1 MTQNPNQQVNPEPEA
16 PVSAKPAVESAASA
30 SAPAPEPQDVSL
42 PQDSNVDS
50 GLADGTGI
58 DREAANLNPEK
69 AEDVA
74 VAGSTTTTTTT
85 TTNSSLSSTN
95 TNTDT
100 TTATFTNTESP
111 DQASAA
117 TQTADAQ
124 DSAQGTDGAPFFK
137 VGDDVSQ
144 FTGRPR
150 MTAADNQALRE
161 GSHIVKKAMHTM
173 AHAHGEEYEPF
184 RLPAK
189 MRAALAQIDREAE
202 LERQKE
208 QEAEAA
214 AAAAEGKPLPAED
227 PATKA
232 NSADDPFTKMHS
244 LTPEE
249 QAEAE
254 KLYAEQA
261 RIKAGGA
268 RFYGKYQK
276 LMADQEVRKEENR
289 MRVRRNLKLSFI
301 VILGLMAYVG
311 YNFFFG
317 HNSGQGSVEEL
328 KAALPLQIDSYTS
341 MVRIDDRNEDFK
353 IYFEIDTANESFKAL
368 DTAQKEAKLN
378 AIEQNAPLL
387 CKNPLIHS
395 IIVSGKKVT
404 LLLEASDRS
413 FHREFSVDKC
423 PTADDSAQ

>member
-1 MTQNPNQQVNPEPEA
+1 MTSEKPNPNQQETPEPEVKT
-16 PVSAKPAVESAASA
+16 PVSVQSAGEIP
-30 SAPAPEPQDVSL
+30 APAPEHPEQQDTTLS
-42 PQDSNVDS
+42 PEVDAW
-50 GLADGTGI
+50 LAG
-58 DREAANLNPEK
+58 EAAVAEK
-69 AEDVA
+69 TEDEA
-74 VAGSTTTTTTT
+74 VSG
-85 TTNSSLSSTN
+85 STN
-95 TNTDT
+95 TSSSPDSTTDT
-100 TTATFTNTESP
+100 TTTETP

-117 TQTADAQ
+117 TQSAAQTAAQ
-124 DSAQGTDGAPFFK
+124 DSDQGTDAPQFFK

-150 MTAADNQALRE
+150 MTAADNQALRD

-173 AHAHGEEYEPF
+173 AHAYGEEYEPF

-189 MRAALAQIDREAE
+189 MRAALAQIDHEAE

-214 AAAAEGKPLPAED
+214 AAAAAGKPLPAED
-227 PATKA
+227 PAAKA
-232 NSADDPFTKMHS
+232 HTADDPFTKMHS

>member
-1 MTQNPNQQVNPEPEA
+1 MTQNPNQQVIPEPEA
-16 PVSAKPAVESAASA
+16 PVSAKSAVESAASA
-30 SAPAPEPQDVSL
+30 PAPAPEHQDASL
-42 PQDSNVDS
+42 PKEYDVASW
-50 GLADGTGI
+50 LADGTGT
-58 DREAANLNPEK
+58 DSVAANPNPEK
-69 AEDVA
+69 TEDVA
-74 VAGSTTTTTTT
+74 VAGSTAADTT
-85 TTNSSLSSTN
+85 
-95 TNTDT
+95 TDT
-100 TTATFTNTESP
+100 TADNAPATEHP
-111 DQASAA
+111 DLASAA
-117 TQTADAQ
+117 TQAADAAQ
-124 DSAQGTDGAPFFK
+124 DSSQGADAPQFFK

-214 AAAAEGKPLPAED
+214 AAAAAGKPLPNED
-227 PATKA
+227 PAAKA

-317 HNSGQGSVEEL
+317 HNSDQGSVEEL

-353 IYFEIDTANESFKAL
+353 IYFEIDTANEGFKAL
-368 DTAQKEAKLN
+368 DAAQKEAKLN

-423 PTADDSAQ
+423 PSAEESAQ

>member
-1 MTQNPNQQVNPEPEA
+1 M
-16 PVSAKPAVESAASA
+16 
-30 SAPAPEPQDVSL
+30 
-42 PQDSNVDS
+42 
-50 GLADGTGI
+50 
-58 DREAANLNPEK
+58 
-69 AEDVA
+69 
-74 VAGSTTTTTTT
+74 
-85 TTNSSLSSTN
+85 
-95 TNTDT
+95 
-100 TTATFTNTESP
+100 
-111 DQASAA
+111 
-117 TQTADAQ
+117 
-124 DSAQGTDGAPFFK
+124 
-137 VGDDVSQ
+137 SQ

-150 MTAADNQALRE
+150 MTAADNQALRD

-189 MRAALAQIDREAE
+189 MRAALAQIDHEAE

-214 AAAAEGKPLPAED
+214 AAAAAGKPLPAED

-232 NSADDPFTKMHS
+232 NTADDPFTKMHS

-368 DTAQKEAKLN
+368 DAAQKEAKLN

-423 PTADDSAQ
+423 PSAEESAQ

>member
-1 MTQNPNQQVNPEPEA
+1 MTSEKPNPNQQLNPEPEVKA
-16 PVSAKPAVESAASA
+16 PVSVQSAGEIP
-30 SAPAPEPQDVSL
+30 APAPEHQEQQDAPLSPEVS
-42 PQDSNVDS
+42 S
-50 GLADGTGI
+50 GVTDG
-58 DREAANLNPEK
+58 DAVAEK
-69 AEDVA
+69 VEDVA
-74 VAGSTTTTTTT
+74 VAGSTNT
-85 TTNSSLSSTN
+85 SSSPDST
-95 TNTDT
+95 TDT
-100 TTATFTNTESP
+100 TTTEKP

-117 TQTADAQ
+117 TQSAAQ
-124 DSAQGTDGAPFFK
+124 DAAQDTAAPQFFK
-137 VGDDVSQ
+137 VGEDVSQ

-214 AAAAEGKPLPAED
+214 AAAAAGKQLPNED
-227 PATKA
+227 PAAKA

-317 HNSGQGSVEEL
+317 NNSGQGSVEEL

-368 DTAQKEAKLN
+368 DATQKEAKLN

>member
-1 MTQNPNQQVNPEPEA
+1 MTSEKPNPNQQLNPEPEVKA
-16 PVSAKPAVESAASA
+16 PVSVQSAGEIP
-30 SAPAPEPQDVSL
+30 APAPEHQEQQDAPLSPEVS
-42 PQDSNVDS
+42 S
-50 GLADGTGI
+50 GVTDG
-58 DREAANLNPEK
+58 DAVAEK
-69 AEDVA
+69 VEDVA
-74 VAGSTTTTTTT
+74 VAGSTNT
-85 TTNSSLSSTN
+85 SSSPDST
-95 TNTDT
+95 TDT
-100 TTATFTNTESP
+100 TTTEKP

-117 TQTADAQ
+117 TQSAAQ
-124 DSAQGTDGAPFFK
+124 DAAQDTAAPQFFK
-137 VGDDVSQ
+137 VGEDVSQ

-150 MTAADNQALRE
+150 MTAADNQALRD

-173 AHAHGEEYEPF
+173 AHAYGEEYEPF

-189 MRAALAQIDREAE
+189 MRAALAQIDHEAE

-214 AAAAEGKPLPAED
+214 AAAAAGKPLPAED

-232 NSADDPFTKMHS
+232 NTADDPFTKMHS

-368 DTAQKEAKLN
+368 DAAQKEAKLN

-423 PTADDSAQ
+423 PSAEESAQ

>member
-1 MTQNPNQQVNPEPEA
+1 MTSAKPNPNQQVNSEPEVQA
-16 PVSAKPAVESAASA
+16 PVSKQSAVESMVQREEI
-30 SAPAPEPQDVSL
+30 SAPAPDHPAQQDAALDPAV
-42 PQDSNVDS
+42 NVNS
-50 GLADGTGI
+50 GIAESTAGVAAISDGG
-58 DREAANLNPEK
+58 AA
-69 AEDVA
+69 A
-74 VAGSTTTTTTT
+74 VAAATVAAA
-85 TTNSSLSSTN
+85 
-95 TNTDT
+95 
-100 TTATFTNTESP
+100 TTANELS
-111 DQASAA
+111 DQA
-117 TQTADAQ
+117 TAVGNEQANG
-124 DSAQGTDGAPFFK
+124 QGTDAPQFFK
-137 VGDDVSQ
+137 VGEDVSQ

-189 MRAALAQIDREAE
+189 MRAALAQIDQEAE
-202 LERQKE
+202 LERKKE

-214 AAAAEGKPLPAED
+214 AAAATALAEGKPLPAED
-227 PATKA
+227 SAPKA
-232 NSADDPFTKMHS
+232 NTADDPFTKMHS

-249 QAEAE
+249 QAVAE

-317 HNSGQGSVEEL
+317 HNSGQSSVEEL

-341 MVRIDDRNEDFK
+341 MVRIDDRNDDFK

-368 DTAQKEAKLN
+368 DAAPKEAKLN

-423 PTADDSAQ
+423 PSAEESAQ

>member
-1 MTQNPNQQVNPEPEA
+1 MTSAKPNPNQQVNSEPEVQA
-16 PVSAKPAVESAASA
+16 PVSVQSAGEIP
-30 SAPAPEPQDVSL
+30 APAPEHPEQQDAPLSPEVS
-42 PQDSNVDS
+42 S
-50 GLADGTGI
+50 GVTDG
-58 DREAANLNPEK
+58 DAVAEK
-69 AEDVA
+69 VEDVAVGVTDGDAVAEKVEDVA
-74 VAGSTTTTTTT
+74 VAGSTNT
-85 TTNSSLSSTN
+85 SSSPDST
-95 TNTDT
+95 TDT
-100 TTATFTNTESP
+100 TKEKP

-117 TQTADAQ
+117 TQSAAQ
-124 DSAQGTDGAPFFK
+124 DAAQDTAALQFFK
-137 VGDDVSQ
+137 VGEDVSQ

-189 MRAALAQIDREAE
+189 MRAALAQIDHEAE

-214 AAAAEGKPLPAED
+214 AAAAAGKPLPAED

-232 NSADDPFTKMHS
+232 NTADDPFTKMHS

-368 DTAQKEAKLN
+368 DAAQKEAKLN
-378 AIEQNAPLL
+378 AIEQNASSTALS
-387 CKNPLIHS
+387 CRA
-395 IIVSGKKVT
+395 KK
-404 LLLEASDRS
+404 
-413 FHREFSVDKC
+413 
-423 PTADDSAQ
+423 

>member
-1 MTQNPNQQVNPEPEA
+1 MTSEKPNPNQQLNPESEVKT
-16 PVSAKPAVESAASA
+16 PVSAQSAGEIP
-30 SAPAPEPQDVSL
+30 APALEHPEQQDAPLSPEVG
-42 PQDSNVDS
+42 S
-50 GLADGTGI
+50 GVTG
-58 DREAANLNPEK
+58 EAAVAEK
-69 AEDVA
+69 TEDVA
-74 VAGSTTTTTTT
+74 VTGSTDT
-85 TTNSSLSSTN
+85 SSSPDST
-95 TNTDT
+95 TDT
-100 TTATFTNTESP
+100 TKEKP

-117 TQTADAQ
+117 TQSAAQ
-124 DSAQGTDGAPFFK
+124 DTAAPQFFK
-137 VGDDVSQ
+137 VGEDVSQ

-150 MTAADNQALRE
+150 MTAADNQALRD

-189 MRAALAQIDREAE
+189 MRAALAQIDHEAE

-214 AAAAEGKPLPAED
+214 AAAAAGKPLPAED
-227 PATKA
+227 PAAKA
-232 NSADDPFTKMHS
+232 NTADDPFTKMHS
-244 LTPEE
+244 RTPEE

-254 KLYAEQA
+254 KRYAEQA

-368 DTAQKEAKLN
+368 DAAQKEAKLN

-423 PTADDSAQ
+423 PSAEESAQ

>member
-1 MTQNPNQQVNPEPEA
+1 MTSEKPNPNQQLNPESEVKT
-16 PVSAKPAVESAASA
+16 PVSAQSAGEIP
-30 SAPAPEPQDVSL
+30 APALEHPEQQDAPLSPEVG
-42 PQDSNVDS
+42 S
-50 GLADGTGI
+50 GVTG
-58 DREAANLNPEK
+58 EAAVAEK
-69 AEDVA
+69 TEDVA
-74 VAGSTTTTTTT
+74 VTGSTDT
-85 TTNSSLSSTN
+85 SSSPDST
-95 TNTDT
+95 TDT
-100 TTATFTNTESP
+100 TKEKP

-117 TQTADAQ
+117 TQSAAQ
-124 DSAQGTDGAPFFK
+124 DTAAPQFFK
-137 VGDDVSQ
+137 VGEDVSQ

-150 MTAADNQALRE
+150 MTAADNQALRD

-189 MRAALAQIDREAE
+189 MRAALAQIDHEAE

-214 AAAAEGKPLPAED
+214 AAAAAGKPLPAED
-227 PATKA
+227 PAAKA
-232 NSADDPFTKMHS
+232 NTADDPFTKMHS
-244 LTPEE
+244 LTPDE

-368 DTAQKEAKLN
+368 DAAQKEAKLN

-423 PTADDSAQ
+423 PSAEESAQ

>member
-1 MTQNPNQQVNPEPEA
+1 MTSEKPNPNQQLNPESEVKT
-16 PVSAKPAVESAASA
+16 PVSAQSAGEIP
-30 SAPAPEPQDVSL
+30 APAPEHPEQQDAPLSPEVG
-42 PQDSNVDS
+42 S
-50 GLADGTGI
+50 GVNG
-58 DREAANLNPEK
+58 EAAVAEK
-69 AEDVA
+69 TEDVA
-74 VAGSTTTTTTT
+74 VTGSTDTSSSPDSTTDTTTTTTKET
-85 TTNSSLSSTN
+85 
-95 TNTDT
+95 
-100 TTATFTNTESP
+100 P

-117 TQTADAQ
+117 TKAAAQ
-124 DSAQGTDGAPFFK
+124 DSAQGTDAPQFFK

-150 MTAADNQALRE
+150 MTAADNQALRD

-189 MRAALAQIDREAE
+189 MRAALAQIDHEAE

-214 AAAAEGKPLPAED
+214 AAAAAGKPLPAED
-227 PATKA
+227 PAAKA
-232 NSADDPFTKMHS
+232 HTADDPFTKMHS

>member
-1 MTQNPNQQVNPEPEA
+1 MTSEKPNPNQQLNPESEVKT
-16 PVSAKPAVESAASA
+16 PVSAQSAGEIP
-30 SAPAPEPQDVSL
+30 APAPEHPEQQDAPLSPEVG
-42 PQDSNVDS
+42 S
-50 GLADGTGI
+50 GVNG
-58 DREAANLNPEK
+58 EAAVAEK
-69 AEDVA
+69 TEDVA
-74 VAGSTTTTTTT
+74 VTGSTDT
-85 TTNSSLSSTN
+85 SSSPDST
-95 TNTDT
+95 TDT
-100 TTATFTNTESP
+100 TKEKP

-117 TQTADAQ
+117 TQSAAQ
-124 DSAQGTDGAPFFK
+124 DAAQDTAALQFFK
-137 VGDDVSQ
+137 VGEDVSQ

-189 MRAALAQIDREAE
+189 MRAALAQIDHEAE

-214 AAAAEGKPLPAED
+214 AAAAAGKPLPAED

-232 NSADDPFTKMHS
+232 NTADDPFTKMHS